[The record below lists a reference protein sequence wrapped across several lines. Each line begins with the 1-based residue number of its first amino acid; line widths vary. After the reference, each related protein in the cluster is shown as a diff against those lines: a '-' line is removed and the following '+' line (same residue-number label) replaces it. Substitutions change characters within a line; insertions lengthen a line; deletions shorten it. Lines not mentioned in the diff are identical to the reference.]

1 MLSEEEEDEERR
13 RRLNNI
19 TSMSLKLKSTLDPKK
34 NTNLW
39 NASDLFGP
47 QVISFTQKDRCGK

>member
-1 MLSEEEEDEERR
+1 MLSEEEEDEGRK
-13 RRLNNI
+13 RLNNI

-34 NTNLW
+34 KW